1 MKIISDISLKDFAF
15 WSGAKDTA
23 ENLTDEQLDQ
33 VEAAL
38 EDIYPDGMTDTQL
51 NDLFRFNSETVYNL
65 AGMYPKFYRIVSPCG
80 MVKFIRAENED
91 EADEIERTC
100 SNCDLIDEADC
111 RHEEIESADDFD
123 LEEFEDTKFFRVVSH
138 VGERTIIFK
147 CVDDD
152 EAESLKSSLEYCE
165 VEEIS
170 DVSGIDEDID
180 NAEDW
185 ADYENDQRSIDE
197 FVYNEGEMYDSYDIP
212 VYAIPRI
219 CQLILNPN
227 GELDY
232 YEIPESHA
240 INEYNRYLELNDED
254 IKNID
259 DFVAGLNKAMPQG
272 FTIDWDEESVGSPYF
287 EPYPAFG
294 KAMDCVKLRVYPKA
308 ETTE

>member
-1 MKIISDISLKDFAF
+1 MNKEAKEVFDRWHNMWQDNHDGKTICFINRGEWSDPQIAYQGKLLNYWDVLELACPEDYEPDEHEWLCACMDSLF
-15 WSGAKDTA
+15 GY
-23 ENLTDEQLDQ
+23 TD
-33 VEAAL
+33 
-38 EDIYPDGMTDTQL
+38 
-51 NDLFRFNSETVYNL
+51 
-65 AGMYPKFYRIVSPCG
+65 C
-80 MVKFIRAENED
+80 
-91 EADEIERTC
+91 
-100 SNCDLIDEADC
+100 
-111 RHEEIESADDFD
+111 
-123 LEEFEDTKFFRVVSH
+123 
-138 VGERTIIFK
+138 
-147 CVDDD
+147 
-152 EAESLKSSLEYCE
+152 
-165 VEEIS
+165 
-170 DVSGIDEDID
+170 GIDEDID

-287 EPYPAFG
+287 EPYLAFG